1 MSRLQKKCIVVS
13 TGLHL
18 LLLGLILVGPAFTS
32 STTPEVRMIDFT
44 PTMVVAENIAGG
56 GNPNARPPAAISP
69 VTPPPQPPSQPP
81 PQPKPEPKTAPKPE
95 PDRSDLTKS
104 DPSDP
109 DDWTTESK
117 KKPQIVTTPQI
128 RRRPSTRTREDTAEA
143 EKEARKAVDARRD
156 LARAFANAATGIK
169 EGSASAT
176 AIDEDFGPGGGGP
189 AYAGYDS
196 LVQKVYQDAWV
207 KPSDT
212 STDSPVTYA
221 TVTIARD
228 GTVVPG
234 SARIITRSGDSQ
246 MDSSVQRVLERVFNI
261 GHAFPEGMKEKQ
273 RTYKI
278 RFDLTKRGLT

>member
-1 MSRLQKKCIVVS
+1 MSRLQKKCIIVS

-18 LLLGLILVGPAFTS
+18 SLLGLIIVGPAFTS
-32 STTPEVRMIDFT
+32 STTPEVRMIDFM
-44 PTMVVAENIAGG
+44 PSMVVAENVAGG
-56 GNPNARPPAAISP
+56 GNPNARPPAAVSP
-69 VTPPPQPPSQPP
+69 VTPQPQPPPQP
-81 PQPKPEPKTAPKPE
+81 PQPKPEPKVTPKPE
-95 PDRSDLTKS
+95 PDRSEPRQS

-109 DDWTTESK
+109 SDWTDRK

-128 RRRPSTRTREDTAEA
+128 RRRPSTRTHEDTAEA
-143 EKEARKAVDARRD
+143 EKEASKAAATRRD
-156 LARAFANAATGIK
+156 LARAFASTATGIR

-196 LVQKVYQDAWV
+196 LVQRVYQDAFV

-212 STDSPVTYA
+212 STDSPITYA

-246 MDSSVQRVLERVFNI
+246 MDSAVQRVLERVSNV
-261 GHAFPEGMKEKQ
+261 GHPFPEGMKEKQ

-278 RFDLTKRGLT
+278 RFDLTKRSLT